1 MNWTENFHHRLS
13 ILRCKKGVSARDMS
27 LSLGQNPSYINSIE
41 NGKAFPTMTNF
52 FAICDYLDITPSDF
66 FEQELS
72 DPKTFRLLS
81 EDLKKLNHY
90 KLTLLH
96 QIVKEL
102 I

>member
-1 MNWTENFHHRLS
+1 MYEEEFSQRLAQ
-13 ILRCKKGVSARDMS
+13 LRNKKGVSARDMS

-72 DPKTFRLLS
+72 DPKTYRLLS
-81 EDLKKLNHY
+81 EDLKKLNHNQ
-90 KLTLLH
+90 LSILH
-96 QIVKEL
+96 QVVKE
-102 I
+102 II